1 MFSRLRSRSGAGKAL
16 GTSLLY
22 AIHQL
27 FIYVYLRGRYL
38 NSSLECLRLDR
49 IRVPH
54 TKFLHVCYFTSLTV
68 DTPGC
73 VTFNRVF
80 CLQKY
85 HRNVKN
91 IVFQTI
97 CLTKTSP
104 SLSEN

>member
-1 MFSRLRSRSGAGKAL
+1 MFSRLRSRSGAGKVL

-27 FIYVYLRGRYL
+27 FIYLYLRGRYL

-54 TKFLHVCYFTSLTV
+54 TKFTHVCYFTSLTV

-80 CLQKY
+80 SLQKY
-85 HRNVKN
+85 HTNVKN

-97 CLTKTSP
+97 WLTKTSP
-104 SLSEN
+104 S